1 MQRSA
6 RDYNRTKSYAPL
18 PYTSQSLTY
27 RRPSLKLLEL
37 IRRAALSQAV
47 AWHAQGDSDGL
58 LRLATQSFWVD
69 YYWRGQ

>member
-6 RDYNRTKSYAPL
+6 RDYNRTKSYARL
-18 PYTSQSLTY
+18 PYTSQMLTY

-47 AWHAQGDSDGL
+47 P
-58 LRLATQSFWVD
+58 
-69 YYWRGQ
+69 